1 MCEIRN
7 KHMGFYV
14 LVAILMTLTL
24 AKYAFLLNIHKLI
37 LTSIVILM
45 ALLGDKDEILATI
58 MCCIPLH
65 NSINFY
71 VATTVCSVVLIFKY
85 LNEFRLKGHIILVLS
100 MIIWELLHCLDGIF
114 DIVSLITSISPLVVL
129 MIIISSDVKDV
140 DYLFVVRS
148 MAFVW
153 IGLCF
158 VQLANFAMLT
168 GGNFISAFANLQRLG
183 VFADDDALKLIAI
196 NPNTLGII
204 SILITTGLLQYV
216 SIRKYEKMDLILI
229 EFLLLFGMIASS
241 KTFLV
246 CFVIMALLF
255 VWGQCGSAFQ
265 KLKTLT
271 FITLVALFA
280 VGIEALLFPETL
292 EYLLNRFS
300 DPDVTTGRDV
310 LMRDYHN
317 YIINN
322 TDVMFFGVGLNEF
335 GKKVLDIGKVS
346 FNVPHNSIQEIIIA
360 WGLPGFFM
368 MILMVFFIISES
380 KSYEKQRTLLNYIP
394 LIIVV
399 LKSMAGQL
407 LTSGYTMLALSFA
420 YISLCKEFIKEKNDW

>member
-1 MCEIRN
+1 MCEVKN
-7 KHMGFYV
+7 KHTGFYI

-71 VATTVCSVVLIFKY
+71 VATSVCSVVFILKY
-85 LNEFRLKGHIILVLS
+85 LDEFRFKGHIILVLS
-100 MIIWELLHCLDGIF
+100 MIIYELLHCLDGNL
-114 DIVSLITSISPLVVL
+114 DIVSLLSSISPLVVL

-148 MAFVW
+148 MAIVW

-168 GGNFISAFANLQRLG
+168 GGDFVSAFANLQRLG
-183 VFADDDALKLIAI
+183 VFVGDDAFKLIAI

-204 SILITTGLLQYV
+204 SILITTGLLQFV

-229 EFLLLFGMIASS
+229 VFLLLFGMTASS

-246 CFVIMALLF
+246 CFVTMVVLF
-255 VWGQCGSAFQ
+255 VWGQYGSAFQ
-265 KLKTLT
+265 KLRT
-271 FITLVALFA
+271 FTSIIMVALFA

-322 TDVMFFGVGLNEF
+322 IKAMFFGIGLNDFMEN
-335 GKKVLDIGKVS
+335 VLNLYKIS
-346 FNVPHNSIQEIIIA
+346 THVPHNSVQELIVV
-360 WGLPGFFM
+360 WGLPGLIMFSLLVSC
-368 MILMVFFIISES
+368 IVSES
-380 KSYEKQRTLLNYIP
+380 KKYGNVKTLLNYIP
-394 LIIVV
+394 LFIIL

-407 LTSGYTMLALSFA
+407 ITSGYTMLALSFA
-420 YISLCKEFIKEKNDW
+420 YISLCQDFTIRK